1 MIHTRNDLWM
11 VNSSRSFRIF
21 FFFFE
26 KQQSNRSKVESWNS
40 KKLNDGYT
48 VCKRERVKRISI
60 RD

>member
-1 MIHTRNDLWM
+1 MNGEFFTLVSNL
-11 VNSSRSFRIF
+11 